1 MRCVDWLEGRV
12 ADSRRFSFK
21 ISAKLLWDDVIQSI
35 VVLVAVR
42 EMAGIYEAAQADL
55 HPAQLGWMF
64 IF

>member
-1 MRCVDWLEGRV
+1 MIL
-12 ADSRRFSFK
+12 
-21 ISAKLLWDDVIQSI
+21 SI
-35 VVLVAVR
+35 VVLMAVR